1 MMEGRKGPSVK
12 GSLQLSGMG
21 TLQSSQRPWS
31 LFYSDFQKQN
41 RGLEHAALESDRP
54 NDPIRILKIPFFSS
68 VKLRMIILIS
78 EHS

>member
-12 GSLQLSGMG
+12 GSLQFCGMR

-54 NDPIRILKIPFFSS
+54 SDAISVLKIPFFSS